1 MTAKNH
7 RYHCAW
13 LVIAPTVLLS
23 ALMFSAHAQ
32 STPDSTPDA
41 PPNST
46 PDAAEEAFSDA
57 DVANYAS
64 AVVAIE
70 EKRLVAYETAS
81 DVLAA
86 AGDEKGLLETQ
97 LSCEAHKLSDMPDD
111 MSKSEKI
118 DLLTVLVE
126 FCEEAG
132 ATAEANDLTPAQ
144 FNSITAAH
152 QEDPELTKRIQAA
165 IGKL

>member
-1 MTAKNH
+1 MTVKNRHYH
-7 RYHCAW
+7 RAW
-13 LVIAPTVLLS
+13 LVIAPSALLS
-23 ALMFSAHAQ
+23 VLMFSAHAQ
-32 STPDSTPDA
+32 STPE
-41 PPNST
+41 PP
-46 PDAAEEAFSDA
+46 SDA
-57 DVANYAS
+57 DVASYAS

-97 LSCEAHKLSDMPDD
+97 LSCETHKLSDMPDNL
-111 MSKSEKI
+111 SKSEKV
-118 DLLTVLVE
+118 DLLTVLVD
-126 FCEEAG
+126 FCEEAR

-152 QEDPELTKRIQAA
+152 QEDPELTKRIQTA
-165 IGKL
+165 IGEL

>member
-1 MTAKNH
+1 MTVKNR
-7 RYHCAW
+7 RYYRAW

-41 PPNST
+41 PPDST
-46 PDAAEEAFSDA
+46 PDAAEEAFSEA

-97 LSCEAHKLSDMPDD
+97 LSCEAHKLSDMPDNL
-111 MSKSEKI
+111 SKSEKV

-126 FCEEAG
+126 FCEEART
-132 ATAEANDLTPAQ
+132 TAEANDLTPTQ

-152 QEDPELTKRIQAA
+152 PEDPELTKRIQAA
-165 IGKL
+165 IGEL

>member
-1 MTAKNH
+1 MTVKNR
-7 RYHCAW
+7 RYHRAW

-32 STPDSTPDA
+32 STPDSKPD
-41 PPNST
+41 ST

-64 AVVAIE
+64 TVVAIE

-97 LSCEAHKLSDMPDD
+97 LSCEAHKLSDMPDNL
-111 MSKSEKI
+111 SKSEKV

-126 FCEEAG
+126 FCEEART
-132 ATAEANDLTPAQ
+132 TAEANDLTPTQ

-152 QEDPELTKRIQAA
+152 PEDPELTKRIQAA
-165 IGKL
+165 IGEL